1 MVRGLRP
8 GSHQGRRAK
17 KKREEQHEI
26 VSLLDPLFAD
36 TGDDLPE
43 YAAISLSEVKK
54 YWNLWLLWR
63 SVEKPTFLEA
73 LSLPSRMLGVFFAL
87 DLLASRMESQKAKRD
102 RANAQ

>member
-1 MVRGLRP
+1 M
-8 GSHQGRRAK
+8 
-17 KKREEQHEI
+17 
-26 VSLLDPLFAD
+26 
-36 TGDDLPE
+36 
-43 YAAISLSEVKK
+43 KK

-73 LSLPSRMLGVFFAL
+73 LNLPSRMLGVFFAL